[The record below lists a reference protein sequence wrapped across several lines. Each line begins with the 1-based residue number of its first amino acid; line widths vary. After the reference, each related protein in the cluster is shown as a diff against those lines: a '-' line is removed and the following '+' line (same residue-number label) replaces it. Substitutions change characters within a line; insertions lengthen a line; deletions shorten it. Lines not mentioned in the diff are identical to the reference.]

1 MSRLASFKTRLLRS
15 NSRLVGSAAFSAG
28 RWLADSPIG
37 LAGKGR
43 LIVDS
48 LQPVDPLRK
57 EKHLPPLEVVIP
69 FVLKDMETLRPSIEG
84 AIASSRNPVARV
96 TLITPQRSFLEFP
109 NLGEQ
114 LEILFSQFPDGGVLF
129 ELLID
134 EEFLPQNVISYLQRE
149 NLKPRD
155 RGWVT
160 QQFAKLSAVLNSDF
174 AGTLVVDADTVLMYQ
189 RTWLSQDGRQ
199 ILMFGQESRDPFFS
213 FANQFHG
220 FTGRPRFSFV
230 THHQLMQ
237 RSVLSE
243 IFGSADGLLDLLEFA
258 SNKSLSDNPLR
269 AISEYEIYGAYLS
282 EARKEFVVPATWGNG
297 SGNRMLLGR
306 SEGGDASWA
315 LSVSYHHYL
324 SRSGTP
330 DNLL

>member
-1 MSRLASFKTRLLRS
+1 MASLKSLLLRS
-15 NSRLVGSAAFSAG
+15 NSRLLGSAALRVAKL
-28 RWLADSPIG
+28 LAESPIG

-57 EKHLPPLEVVIP
+57 EKNLPPIEVVIP
-69 FVLKDMETLRPSIEG
+69 FVLKDLETLRFSIEG
-84 AIASSRNPVARV
+84 ALASSRNPVAQV
-96 TLITPQRSFLEFP
+96 TLITPHRTLLEFP
-109 NLGEQ
+109 ELGEH
-114 LEILFSQFPDGGVLF
+114 LEGLFAQFSRWGAPF

-134 EEFLPQNVISYLQRE
+134 EELLPRKVIHYLQRE

-160 QQFAKLSAVLNSDF
+160 QQFVKLSAVLRSDF
-174 AGTLVVDADTVLMYQ
+174 SGSLVVDADTVLMYE
-189 RTWLSQDGRQ
+189 RTWLTEDGRQ

-213 FANQFHG
+213 FASQFLG
-220 FTGRPRFSFV
+220 LEGRSRFSFV

-237 RSVLSE
+237 RSLLSE
-243 IFGSADGLLDLLEFA
+243 IFGSPDGLAILLEFA
-258 SNKSLSDNPLR
+258 SDKSLSDNPFR
-269 AISEYEIYGAYLS
+269 AISEYEIYGSYLS
-282 EARKEFVVPATWGNG
+282 EARKRFCRPATWGNG
-297 SGNRMLLGR
+297 SGNRLLLNNSG
-306 SEGGDASWA
+306 GGDSRWA

-330 DNLL
+330 ENLL

>member
-1 MSRLASFKTRLLRS
+1 MSRVAYLKSQLLRS
-15 NSRLVGSAAFSAG
+15 NSRVVGSAAFSAG
-28 RWLADSPIG
+28 KWLANSPIG

-43 LIVDS
+43 LLVDS
-48 LQPVDPLRK
+48 LQPADPLRK

-69 FVLKDMETLRPSIEG
+69 FVLKDMETLRFSIEG

-96 TLITPQRSFLEFP
+96 TLITPQRTFLECP
-109 NLGEQ
+109 NLGES
-114 LEILFSQFPDGGVLF
+114 LKILFSQFSHVGVLF

-134 EEFLPQNVISYLQRE
+134 EELLPQKVISYLQRE
-149 NLKPRD
+149 NLEPRD
-155 RGWVT
+155 RGWVA
-160 QQFAKLSAVLNSDF
+160 QQFAKLSAVLNSEF
-174 AGTLVVDADTVLMYQ
+174 AGTLVVDADTVLMHE

-199 ILMFGQESRDPFFS
+199 ILMFGQETRDPFFS

-237 RSVLSE
+237 RSLLSE
-243 IFGSADGLLDLLEFA
+243 IFGSAEGLPDLLEFA
-258 SNKSLSDNPLR
+258 STKALSGNPLR

-282 EARKEFVVPATWGNG
+282 EVRKEFCVLATWGNG
-297 SGNRMLLGR
+297 SGNRVLLGR
-306 SEGGDASWA
+306 GGSGDASWA

-324 SRSGTP
+324 SRNGTP